1 MKKKIILA
9 VTVIA
14 CMVCSIGATSCTY
27 AEDTNLEYS
36 YSIDNSETISLKG
49 STAQSNS
56 ANVDVKNSTITI
68 KSAGTYKITG
78 TLNNG
83 QIIVNAGKD
92 DTVTLILDNA
102 NINCSTSAPIYSQQS
117 GTTVVYLADK
127 STNTLT
133 DTAKNV
139 EKENSAIYA
148 QDNLVIAGTGSL
160 KITANGNDGIKSK
173 DDLVIE
179 NVTINI
185 TSDNDGI
192 QGKDSL
198 TVKNGKI
205 TITSGADGIKSNNDK
220 SEEKGY
226 ILIDGGTFNITSGED
241 AIQAETNL
249 TINGGDFTVISGG
262 GNEKSTKTHNEGFGG
277 GPRPDGDKGE
287 GITPPDDNGERPE
300 PPEMKNGQLP
310 EMPEN
315 NNAEKKNDNEKKEE
329 NTETTSEEESV
340 STKGLKAGGNLTI
353 TSGTFNL
360 DCADDTLHAGGVIK
374 ISDGKITALSG
385 DYGIH
390 SDTELTITGGTI
402 DIQKSYEGLEGVNI
416 NIEGGD
422 ISIVASDDGI
432 NVNDSNGLLNIT
444 GGTTYVN
451 ARGDGLDSNGSINIT
466 GGTVLVD
473 GPTSNGDGALDYD
486 HTATITGGTLV
497 AAGSSGMVQAI
508 TANDNKSTL
517 NLYFTETQK
526 ANTLISI
533 TDESGKLICVY
544 KPTKDF
550 QNIVISNSNILKNK
564 KYTVSVGGTI
574 TGECANGYYSSGTIT
589 DAEKLCT
596 FTPTSNITSITD
608 TGEVRAER
616 GTDGGFGGPRGE
628 NRENNGVIKNKEV
641 KENSTETTTNQ
652 AK

>member
-1 MKKKIILA
+1 MKKKLVLA

-14 CMVCSIGATSCTY
+14 CMVCSIGATSCTF
-27 AEDTNLEYS
+27 AEDTTLEYS

-49 STAQSNS
+49 STAQSTSN
-56 ANVDVKNSTITI
+56 NVEVKNSTITI

-78 TLNNG
+78 TLKDG

-102 NINCSTSAPIYSQQS
+102 NINCSTSAPIYSKQS

-127 STNTLT
+127 STNSLT
-133 DTAKNV
+133 DTATNV

-148 QDNLVIAGTGSL
+148 QDNLVIAGTGTL
-160 KITANGNDGIKSK
+160 KVTANENDGIKSK
-173 DDLVIE
+173 DNLVIE
-179 NVTINI
+179 NGNINI
-185 TSDNDGI
+185 TTDKDGI

-198 TVKNGKI
+198 TIKDGTI
-205 TITSGADGIKSNNDK
+205 TINSGADGLKSNNDK
-220 SEEKGY
+220 DEEKGY

-241 AIQAETNL
+241 AVQAETNL
-249 TINGGDFTVISGG
+249 TINGGDFIVISGG
-262 GNEKSTKTHNEGFGG
+262 GNEKSTKTHNDFGG
-277 GPRPDGDKGE
+277 GPRPDGDRGE
-287 GITPPDDNGERPE
+287 GMTPPGDNGERPE
-300 PPEMKNGQLP
+300 PPEMENGQPL
-310 EMPEN
+310 EMPED
-315 NNAEKKNDNEKKEE
+315 NNAEKKIDNEKKEE
-329 NTETTSEEESV
+329 NSETTSEEESV
-340 STKGLKAGGNLTI
+340 STKGLKAGGDLTI
-353 TSGTFNL
+353 TSGNFNL
-360 DCADDTLHAGGVIK
+360 DCADDTLHAGGTIL
-374 ISDGKITALSG
+374 ISDGTITALSG
-385 DYGIH
+385 DDGIH

-402 DIQKSYEGLEGVNI
+402 DIQKSYEGLEAVNI
-416 NIEGGD
+416 NIEGGN

-451 ARGDGLDSNGSINIT
+451 ARGDGLDSNGSITMT

-486 HTATITGGTLV
+486 HTANITGGTLV

-508 TANDNKSTL
+508 TASDNKSTL

-526 ANTLISI
+526 ANTLVSI
-533 TDESGKLICVY
+533 TDESGNLVCAY

-550 QNIVISNSNILKNK
+550 QNIVIYNSDILKNK

-574 TGECANGYYSSGTIT
+574 TGESVNGYYESGTVT
-589 DAEKLCT
+589 GAEKLCT
-596 FTPTSNITSITD
+596 FTPTSSITSITD
-608 TGEVRAER
+608 TGEARAER

-628 NRENNGVIKNKEV
+628 KRENFDGTKNKEN
-641 KENSTETTTNQ
+641 KEGSTETTTSQ